1 MKGLSA
7 FWASLA
13 MYTRIPVPY
22 KKNKNEDP
30 QKIIFNLAFIGIPIG
45 LIWFTLFK
53 VLSLIDAPLVISA
66 GLLTVFPH
74 WMSNFLHLE
83 GFMDSSVMLI
93 SKKNSYNSEEHS
105 KNLNAVSVSVYLIL
119 YFSGIYSFLNTAQN
133 PFLLIF
139 MPILSRELA
148 VILIFFFPAMSSER
162 TRVYWESKHT
172 EYTIVLMLL
181 FFVTAVICITII
193 GIKGTVLAASMLISF
208 ILSAKLSK
216 SVNGITGDTMN
227 YSLCVSEVFG
237 LMSVVLINF

>member
-7 FWASLA
+7 FLASLA

-22 KKNKNEDP
+22 KKKKNEDP

-45 LIWFTLFK
+45 LIWFALLK
-53 VLSLIDAPLVISA
+53 VLSLINAPLIISA
-66 GLLTVFPH
+66 ALLTVFPH

-93 SKKNSYNSEEHS
+93 SKKNSYNSGEHS
-105 KNLNAVSVSVYLIL
+105 KNLNAISVSVYLIL

-237 LMSVVLINF
+237 LISVVLINF